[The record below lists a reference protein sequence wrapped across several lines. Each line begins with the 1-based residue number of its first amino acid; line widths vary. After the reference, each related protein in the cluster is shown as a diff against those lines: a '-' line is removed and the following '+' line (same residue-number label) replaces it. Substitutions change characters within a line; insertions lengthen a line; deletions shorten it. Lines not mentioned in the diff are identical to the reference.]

1 MRLLADENIPAATVR
16 RLRADGHLVE
26 WAAELFPGVPDSEVL
41 RYAAEG
47 KCLLLTFDR
56 DFGALVFVAGGPR
69 PLGIVYLR
77 FTPKDPE
84 YPALVLEEL
93 LARHDV
99 NLTGRL
105 TVVDLERLR
114 QRELP

>member
-16 RLRADGHLVE
+16 KLRANGHLVE
-26 WAAELFPGVPDSEVL
+26 WAAELFPGAPDPEVL
-41 RYAAEG
+41 QYAAQQQR
-47 KCLLLTFDR
+47 LLLTFDR
-56 DFGALVFVAGGPR
+56 DFGAQVFVAGGPR

-77 FTPKDPE
+77 FTPKNPE
-84 YPALVLEEL
+84 HPALVLEEL
-93 LARHDV
+93 FVRQDVTLA
-99 NLTGRL
+99 GYL